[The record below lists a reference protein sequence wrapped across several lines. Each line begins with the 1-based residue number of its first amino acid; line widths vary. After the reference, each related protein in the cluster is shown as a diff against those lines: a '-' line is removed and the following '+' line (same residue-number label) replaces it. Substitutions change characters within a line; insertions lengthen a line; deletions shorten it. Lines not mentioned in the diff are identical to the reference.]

1 MFVSDPAG
9 ANQNCTDHGVGV
21 LDQLVL
27 GHLLRLARL
36 PQQVPQEALQ
46 QSSIYLGKGI
56 VSGKCGDHFCGSL
69 THWYGHILVWYEGK
83 LIFHLGN
90 NSLQN
95 VFFWS
100 FPELP
105 TA

>member
-46 QSSIYLGKGI
+46 QSSVSLDKGI
-56 VSGKCGDHFCGSL
+56 VRREMWGLSGRNM
-69 THWYGHILVWYEGK
+69 E
-83 LIFHLGN
+83 
-90 NSLQN
+90 
-95 VFFWS
+95 
-100 FPELP
+100 
-105 TA
+105 